1 VSNAENN
8 RRSEIRMDGEVYV
21 VDLFENEKLVESR
34 RLEGKSMAFAT
45 DVSNNWDSG
54 LIQLLVD

>member
-1 VSNAENN
+1 
-8 RRSEIRMDGEVYV
+8 MDGEVYV
-21 VDLFENEKLVESR
+21 VDLFENNKLVESR